1 MYKQI
6 LEILKP
12 GESVLKAVRRL
23 GGVKSKATGRDR
35 WRKEKKKAKD
45 EEENAEDMQ
54 VLFCTCTVIE
64 PPSNLK
70 TFLSFC

>member
-45 EEENAEDMQ
+45 EEESAEDMQ
-54 VLFCTCTVIE
+54 VLFCTCTVMSPLRSE
-64 PPSNLK
+64 PPL
-70 TFLSFC
+70 